1 MTDLALV
8 LTDLSGGSHSATMN
22 SIKHRKHNSTSSSLD
37 NSATPVITA
46 SRRARSPDQRT
57 NNAAVSK
64 WKYKAL
70 AVIGAT
76 VVYLVGKD
84 LKVALFHSPATSS
97 SSSQKQQQLR
107 PSNNNNRLREQPQPT
122 ITDDAQ
128 AGIQRSNQLLPFPY
142 AELQQVSSTKAHTQ
156 QQIQQRRQQIP
167 KDYGQIPLT
176 GSFTLGEEYA
186 LSQNNAVDDSDKS
199 TIGGIIHFPHADLST
214 LLPEDI
220 TNSFIQRIVPT
231 QQDADEIFPSV
242 LVGKERTLSKK
253 QVILTRCG
261 YKPSTPGGKS
271 TAPNQDRSFIANF
284 FLDIQSNDVKDDKLA
299 AVRKDLQLPSALLM
313 GIYDGHGGGG
323 HLVSHFV
330 ALELP
335 RIFTKL
341 IQSKRP
347 PALGSSE
354 YDGYITQVFKDAY
367 LEVDSLEPVKA
378 SAGCTA
384 SSLFYP
390 GQGTKAYVANV
401 GDSTTIIV
409 KYSKS
414 TKQSTIVHQNRKHK
428 PHLPDEKLRISAAG
442 GEVMMPPS
450 QHMSQES
457 SRLVVPAPGGNPFGG
472 MALAMSRAIGDS
484 DAKVVGLIS
493 EPDVDV
499 WDLNQ
504 YHKEHQ
510 SSPEEVLDSEW
521 FAVVASDGM
530 YDVISPEEVA
540 NKLAQSLYS
549 DENDVPPL
557 EACEQLI
564 RKATLLW
571 IKLAGPYR
579 DDISIGVS
587 KLEFA

>member
-1 MTDLALV
+1 M
-8 LTDLSGGSHSATMN
+8 
-22 SIKHRKHNSTSSSLD
+22 
-37 NSATPVITA
+37 
-46 SRRARSPDQRT
+46 
-57 NNAAVSK
+57 
-64 WKYKAL
+64 
-70 AVIGAT
+70 VIGAS

-97 SSSQKQQQLR
+97 PSSQKQQLR
-107 PSNNNNRLREQPQPT
+107 PSINNNRLREQPQLA

-128 AGIQRSNQLLPFPY
+128 VGAQRSNQLLPFPY
-142 AELQQVSSTKAHTQ
+142 AELQEVSSTKAHTR

-167 KDYGQIPLT
+167 ANYGMTPLT

-186 LSQNNAVDDSDKS
+186 LSHNNAGDDNDKS
-199 TIGGIIHFPHADLST
+199 AIGGIIHFPHADLST

-220 TNSFIQRIVPT
+220 TNSFNSLRIVPT

-242 LVGKERTLSKK
+242 LVGKEQNLSKK
-253 QVILTRCG
+253 QAILTRCG

-284 FLDIQSNDVKDDKLA
+284 FLNTQSNDAKDDKSA
-299 AVRKDLQLPSALLM
+299 EVVGEDLQLPSALLM

-341 IQSKRP
+341 VQSKRP
-347 PALGSSE
+347 PAIGSSE

-414 TKQSTIVHQNRKHK
+414 TNQSTIVHQNRKHK
-428 PHLPDEKLRISAAG
+428 PHLPDEKLRITTAG
-442 GEVMMPPS
+442 GEVMMPPAL
-450 QHMSQES
+450 HMSRES

-493 EPDVDV
+493 EPEIDV

-504 YHKEHQ
+504 YHKQHQ
-510 SSPEEVLDSEW
+510 SSPEEIEDSAW

-530 YDVISPEEVA
+530 YDVISPEQVA
-540 NKLAQSLYS
+540 NKLGQSLYS
-549 DENDVPPL
+549 DENVVSPL

-571 IKLAGPYR
+571 INLAGPYR

-587 KLEFA
+587 KLDFA